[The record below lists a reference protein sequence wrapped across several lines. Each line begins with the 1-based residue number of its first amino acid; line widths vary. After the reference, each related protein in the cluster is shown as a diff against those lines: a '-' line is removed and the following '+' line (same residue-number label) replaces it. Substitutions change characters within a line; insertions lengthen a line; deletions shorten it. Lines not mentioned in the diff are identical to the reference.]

1 MDAVGVLGAPDIIC
15 VQCASFL
22 PVTNALD
29 PGCPCG
35 TSAHRGRRE
44 SLVERILVGAV
55 DRIPVGTRRIAQR
68 GKAVVEIERGISHE
82 RRGGTR
88 WRTEGALE
96 LIASRTEHA
105 GDCREGKLLLGGGYL
120 ADLRSSGPAGC
131 IGSPR
136 TWRTFIPAKKAAPF
150 TWYCGRAVRAE

>member
-22 PVTNALD
+22 PVANALD

-44 SLVERILVGAV
+44 SLVERILVGVV

-96 LIASRTEHA
+96 LIASHTEHA
-105 GDCREGKLLLGGGYL
+105 GNGGEGKLLLGGGYL
-120 ADLRSSGPAGC
+120 ADLRRSGTACSVG
-131 IGSPR
+131 GSG
-136 TWRTFIPAKKAAPF
+136 TWCTFIPAKKATPF
-150 TWYCGRAVRAE
+150 TR